1 MIQRIQT
8 LCNILAGLSAF
19 LTLKFPTFGGYL
31 DSTKPY
37 QELNGMTGG
46 VVILLSTIVVAVLAW
61 IGIGMY
67 RNRSVQTYICI
78 AGLIAEALLCY
89 LYMQKSGLYVEGM
102 FSLSSAL
109 HFLVVIFL
117 ILALTGIRK
126 DEKLVRESDRLR

>member
-8 LCNILAGLSAF
+8 LWLFLAGLSAF

-46 VVILLSTIVVAVLAW
+46 FVILLSTIVVAVLAW

-89 LYMQKSGLYVEGM
+89 LYVQKSGLYVEGM